1 LPAFFCRSPRP
12 AATVAFSPIFPL
24 FDKRF
29 ELKGSEIVMPG
40 VWKKSLALLGLL
52 LALGAPA
59 QAQTVPDWQKKW
71 DETLAAAKAEGKLV
85 VIGQPSPAM
94 RNEIVPAFS
103 RKYGIPVD

>member
-1 LPAFFCRSPRP
+1 VRGVALRRWL
-12 AATVAFSPIFPL
+12 AALVF
-24 FDKRF
+24 
-29 ELKGSEIVMPG
+29 
-40 VWKKSLALLGLL
+40 LLVSD
-52 LALGAPA
+52 ATA

-85 VIGQPSPAM
+85 VVGQPSPTM